1 MITFEEHD
9 GIYDAMVKLITNF
22 MPHLNQKLEESGLD
36 IYTQD
41 LV

>member
-22 MPHLNQKLEESGLD
+22 MPYLNSKLEARGLD
-36 IYTQD
+36 VYTQD